1 MGEDFTFPQRIRDLL
16 DPIGRKLG
24 MEGAVEA
31 GRLFARW
38 RAIVGDDVAAH
49 VEPTSL
55 RDGVLRVRA
64 DSPAW
69 ATEIGYLAD
78 EIAGR
83 VNAEIGRPVVTELR
97 VSAGPKLEPRA
108 GAAIRSQKRRFEG
121 AARTPSDAA
130 SDDPRE
136 AFERARRAWAAKN
149 RKMGSDQDF

>member
-1 MGEDFTFPQRIRDLL
+1 MGEHAFPQRLRDLL

-31 GRLFARW
+31 GRVFSRW
-38 RAIVGDDVAAH
+38 RSIVGPDVASH

-64 DSPAW
+64 DSPTW

-83 VNAEIGRPVVTELR
+83 VNAALGSRVVTELR
-97 VSAGPKLEPRA
+97 VSAGPKLGGPSTAPQKPQQPRA
-108 GAAIRSQKRRFEG
+108 GAEPRGTSEG
-121 AARTPSDAA
+121 PVE
-130 SDDPRE
+130 DPRE
-136 AFERARRAWAAKN
+136 ALARARRAWEARN
-149 RKMGSDQDF
+149 RKMRSDQDF

>member
-1 MGEDFTFPQRIRDLL
+1 MAEPGSFPSRLRDLL
-16 DPIGRKLG
+16 DPIGRRLG

-38 RAIVGDDVAAH
+38 RTIVGDDVAAH

-64 DSPAW
+64 DSPTW

-78 EIAGR
+78 EIARR
-83 VNAEIGRPVVTELR
+83 VNAEVGRPVVTELR
-97 VSAGPKLEPRA
+97 VSAGPKLDRP
-108 GAAIRSQKRRFEG
+108 GAATAVGTRGRQG
-121 AARTPSDAA
+121 AARTRSEGPPE
-130 SDDPRE
+130 DPRE
-136 AFERARRAWAAKN
+136 ALERARRAWAARN